1 MNDPQNQG
9 EYKPECP
16 NYPNKR
22 CCLLEP
28 EEQIKYNCPYL
39 LGEDE

>member
-1 MNDPQNQG
+1 MSLD
-9 EYKPECP
+9 ERKPDCP
-16 NYPNKR
+16 KYPNKR

-39 LGEDE
+39 EESRQ